1 MKITKTELKSI
12 VKECL
17 VDILSEGLG
26 ETLSS
31 VHNISQKK
39 TMTNPSSFLENDKK
53 QQTLQQT
60 ARRQSPELREAIRR
74 EAGGNKVMESILA
87 DTAASTLP
95 NMLQNEG
102 RPTVPGGAR
111 GGMAEQIV
119 ASVNPE
125 ELFGE
130 DATSKWANLAFMD
143 SPQRNK

>member
-17 VDILSEGLG
+17 VEILSEGLG

-60 ARRQSPELREAIRR
+60 SRRQSPELREAIRR